1 MMTNKG
7 ENAMKRINCVLA
19 ALVMVLAGSCSR
31 MEENIVGTEPIQ
43 GSTLTFRATQGDN
56 PGTKTALQ
64 EDGSIWWSKD
74 DAINVFH
81 GNAKGQFTTDISAPA
96 ATATFSGTLEGDA
109 GDATVYWGVYPY
121 NETNS
126 FDGTG
131 VTLVIPSEQKG
142 VPGTFADKL
151 NPSVAR
157 SETES
162 LSFYNVGS
170 WFVFTVGS
178 EGITSATFKG
188 NNGEDIAGKVK
199 VTIGSDGK
207 PVAEVLEGVKS
218 ITVTPEDGGSF
229 AKDKE
234 YRIVLLPQTMT
245 KGYTITLYKGNQST
259 DCVVNKEAIFERSMF
274 RGKHT
279 VDSGHWHGDYV
290 DMGEGQLWATMNV
303 GAASETE
310 VGTYFAWGETESK
323 TSYGWD
329 NYAWGESATTL
340 TKYVLQS
347 TSGTVDNMSILVS
360 SDDAATAAWGEG
372 WRTPTDAEWLWL
384 LSNSNMEVEA
394 VDGVTGFR
402 FTSRIEGYTS
412 NSIFIP
418 ATGIYDGSS
427 MIVDDNDV
435 SYYWSSSLDPENS
448 ANARSNGL
456 SQTYSILN
464 GSTLTSRYKGLPVRA
479 VCTLPTPVT
488 GIELS
493 KSSLT
498 MELGDNPFTI
508 GATVLPENSTN
519 KTVLWSS
526 SDESIASIVPNGNVC
541 SIGAAGV
548 GKASITATTADGG
561 YEATCEVTVTGVP
574 TTGIT
579 LDKTE
584 LHFNPGDTY
593 QLTATV
599 LPENA
604 SVKTVKWSSSDP
616 EVVAVDENGLVRA
629 LAENGSATITA
640 TTVNGGFMA
649 TCEVMVEY
657 VEVTGVSLDQTNLT
671 LAIGESATLTATVE
685 PDNATNPVVFW
696 SSSDES
702 VATVSNGTVTANP
715 SCRGGSATITVS
727 TRSEPSEGYTAT
739 CEVTVTVPVEEVVL
753 SHEELHLYIG
763 DNYQLGASV
772 RPVYAT
778 NQNITWTSS
787 DESVV
792 SVDSNGRLVAKKVG
806 SAIITVTTEDGGR
819 TDNCEV
825 SVGDAINGHTFV
837 EMGVT
842 AADGK
847 VLKWAT
853 MNVGATSETDYGDY
867 FAWGETEPY
876 YSSQDPLTWKEGKS
890 AGYAWGSY
898 SHMYS
903 GMTTNTGIN
912 KYQVADGQTEAMW
925 YYDGEFVGDGMTEL
939 ERTDDAAS
947 VNWGGTWRMPTDAE
961 WTQLMDTEK
970 FTWSWDSTKKGYT
983 VTSKVPGYERN
994 QIFLPAAGRRSG
1006 TSLTAAGSSGNYWSS
1021 SLYELYSDSAWF
1033 LYFSSGDVYGSY
1045 GYRCRGFSVRPVSE

>member
-81 GNAKGQFTTDISAPA
+81 GNAKGQFTTDISTPA

-259 DCVVNKEAIFERSMF
+259 DCVVNKEAVFERSMF

-290 DMGEGQLWATMNV
+290 DMGEGQLWATMNI

-310 VGTYFAWGETESK
+310 VGAYFAWGETKSK

-329 NYAWGESATTL
+329 NYAWGESGTSL

-347 TSGTVDNMSILVS
+347 SYGTVDNLSVLSS
-360 SDDAATAAWGEG
+360 SDDAATASWGEG
-372 WRTPTDAEWLWL
+372 WRTPTMSEWQWL
-384 LSNSNMEVEA
+384 YSNCDRSIET
-394 VDGVTGFR
+394 VDGVTGFK
-402 FTSRIEGYTS
+402 FTSRIDGYTT

-418 ATGIYDGSS
+418 AAKYYDGSS
-427 MIVDDNDV
+427 LVEGEGKV
-435 SYYWSSSLDPENS
+435 SFYWTSSLHSENS
-448 ANARSNGL
+448 GYAQSNGL
-456 SQTYSILN
+456 SQTYDILN
-464 GSTLTSRYKGLPVRA
+464 GETPNYRYLGLPVRA
-479 VCTLPTPVT
+479 VRTLPTSVT
-488 GIELS
+488 GIELDQT
-493 KSSLT
+493 SLT
-498 MELGDNPFTI
+498 MELGDSPFTL
-508 GATVLPENSTN
+508 GATVSPANATN
-519 KTVLWSS
+519 QTILWSS
-526 SDESIASIVPNGNVC
+526 SDVSIASIVPNGNVC
-541 SIGAAGV
+541 AIGASGV
-548 GKASITATTADGG
+548 GSATITATTVDGD
-561 YEATCEVTVTGVP
+561 YSASCVVTVTGVQ
-574 TTGIT
+574 TTGVT
-579 LDKTE
+579 LDKTT
-584 LHFNPGDTY
+584 LILGPGETY

-599 LPENA
+599 QPENA
-604 SVKTVKWSSSDP
+604 SVKTVKWSSSNPDD
-616 EVVAVDENGLVRA
+616 VAVNEEGLVTA
-629 LAENGSATITA
+629 LALNGSSTITA
-640 TTVNGGFMA
+640 TTVYGEHTA
-649 TCEVMVEY
+649 TCEVTVKY
-657 VEVTGVSLDQTNLT
+657 VEVTSVSLDKTSLS
-671 LAIGESATLTATVE
+671 LSAGASTTLTATTLPE
-685 PDNATNPVVFW
+685 EASNPVVVW
-696 SSSDES
+696 SSSDDS
-702 VATVSNGTVTANP
+702 VVKISSYDGHVATITADAD
-715 SCRGGSATITVS
+715 CRGGTAAITAACVNGTI
-727 TRSEPSEGYTAT
+727 TAT

-753 SHEELHLYIG
+753 SNEELHLYIG
-763 DNYQLGASV
+763 DNFQLGASV

-778 NQNITWTSS
+778 NQNITWSSS
-787 DESVV
+787 DDSVV
-792 SVDSNGRLVAKKVG
+792 SVDSNGLLVTKKVG

-819 TDNCEV
+819 TDTCEV
-825 SVGDAINGHTFV
+825 TVVSGDPLNGHAYV

-842 AADGK
+842 SADGK

-853 MNVGATSETDYGDY
+853 MNVGATSETDYGEY
-867 FAWGETEPY
+867 FAWGETKTKEN
-876 YSSQDPLTWKEGKS
+876 YSWETYKWMQKDQSDW
-890 AGYAWGSY
+890 
-898 SHMYS
+898 MYI
-903 GMTTNTGIN
+903 T
-912 KYQVADGQTEAMW
+912 KYTYADGITSAIW
-925 YYDGEFVGDGMTEL
+925 YDSDDNFIGDGITEL
-939 ERTDDAAS
+939 ESTDDAAS
-947 VNWGGTWRMPTDAE
+947 ANWGSTWRMPTDDE
-961 WTQLMDTEK
+961 WAQLMDK
-970 FTWSWDSTKKGYT
+970 SNFTWEWDPTRNGYT
-983 VTSKVPGYERN
+983 VTSTISDYKGN
-994 QIFLPAAGRRSG
+994 SIFLPAAGFRGG
-1006 TSLTAAGSSGNYWSS
+1006 TGLYNAGSYGYYWSS
-1021 SLYELYSDSAWF
+1021 SLSSSTDSGCACYVKSDSSNVNRF
-1033 LYFSSGDVYGSY
+1033 NDGRSNGQ
-1045 GYRCRGFSVRPVSE
+1045 SVRPVSE